1 MFARIPG
8 STVLFKAPEFPVPEV
23 DTPLSDPPMIPPGLE
38 KKLFQGSNVAAF
50 EAADGLDEEV

>member
-1 MFARIPG
+1 M
-8 STVLFKAPEFPVPEV
+8 LFKAPEFPVPEV